1 MLSCQIYDTCK
12 QKETLQNRE
21 HRAAVGYSGAEH
33 PTGFRP
39 HTGLSPLEPIK
50 HQIRRS
56 TPYCMFEIF
65 YETGLLRCAFY
76 SPMLG
81 RSLPMTCL
89 GSSCPLCARS
99 NDPWAFLLFQCR
111 HSITP
116 WNQSWSSPARVRMGI
131 GHFELLMTTDQPFL
145 RAVVS
150 FPSNEAH
157 AVSGQ
162 SLGTSRRRVTL
173 FARDAVRR

>member
-1 MLSCQIYDTCK
+1 
-12 QKETLQNRE
+12 
-21 HRAAVGYSGAEH
+21 
-33 PTGFRP
+33 
-39 HTGLSPLEPIK
+39 
-50 HQIRRS
+50 
-56 TPYCMFEIF
+56 
-65 YETGLLRCAFY
+65 
-76 SPMLG
+76 
-81 RSLPMTCL
+81 MTCL

-116 WNQSWSSPARVRMGI
+116 WNQSWSSPARVRIGI
-131 GHFELLMTTDQPFL
+131 GHFELLITTDQPFL

-150 FPSNEAH
+150 FPSKEAH

-173 FARDAVRR
+173 FNRGCSQTFMDGCTHSFITDVSRHVCESVRTGL